1 MSDQKLNQAISLYQQ
16 GQLDQA
22 KTVCADILEENAEHP
37 GANRLIAVLLAA
49 SGETDAA
56 LDRMQDVVHLTP
68 DDLETLLTLGSLQR
82 QAGKSAEA
90 KATLHKALDLHP
102 KAAAAHSNLANL
114 LLALGQADEAIE
126 RFRVALQYQP
136 EFPDALYNLGI
147 ALMKKGDY
155 DEAAENLTR
164 CLSITP
170 ADAEAAYNLGLILT
184 ARRDR
189 NAVNAYQQAIHY
201 RPQYHEAHFALALSL
216 SRSQQHNAMR
226 KHFRAACELSPSE
239 PLYRIGFANALRQLP
254 PEGEDWEL
262 RQDLLRLFTADDLN
276 LEHLFRPSLAV
287 LKASKDFSL
296 LTESGEP
303 IDIDQMPIA
312 ELLAELCDPLMLAIL
327 KNCLVADAGLEQLLK
342 ACRRKVLLWVDGN
355 TPNKELIPNL
365 TRFLEAL
372 AYQVDT
378 NEYLWAASKDET
390 EAVKKLT
397 MQSAANDAWMVLLAA
412 CYRPLTELAESVLAD
427 IAAMPDCAAL
437 YQLQITDPAER
448 SLLAEK
454 TPVLDE
460 IVDVVSQKVRAQYE
474 SHPYPRWRTASRL
487 MGRGFLEKIRSLFP
501 LIDPAG
507 LPDPQQPEILIAGCG
522 TGRHSL
528 ETAAMYANSRVLAVD
543 LSLASLAYAR
553 QMSERLGQTSID
565 YLQADILDLGKLDRQ
580 FDLIESSGVLHH
592 MADPLAGWRVLTGL
606 LKEDGLMHI
615 GLYSELGR
623 SYVVSAR
630 EFLHDPQFLTT
641 DAMRECREKIL
652 ALPLDHAASK
662 IINSNDF
669 FALSACRD
677 LLFHVQEHRFSLPAI
692 GEHIEELGLEF
703 IGFDLDIEQA
713 ASLYLERFPD
723 DPEMKK
729 LANWNEIE
737 RDHPDL
743 FAGMYEFWLRKR

>member
-1 MSDQKLNQAISLYQQ
+1 MSDRKLIQAISLYQQ
-16 GQLDQA
+16 GQLNQA

-56 LDRMQDVVHLTP
+56 LDRMQDAVRLTP

-82 QAGKSAEA
+82 QAGKSTEA

-155 DEAAENLTR
+155 DDAAENLAR

-170 ADAEAAYNLGLILT
+170 ADADAAYNLGLILS
-184 ARRDR
+184 AQRDR
-189 NAVNAYQQAIHY
+189 TAANAYQQAVHY
-201 RPQYHEAHFALALSL
+201 RPQHHEAHFALALSL
-216 SRSQQHNAMR
+216 SKFQQHDAMR
-226 KHFRAACELSPSE
+226 KHFRIACELSPSE
-239 PLYRIGFANALRQLP
+239 PLYRIGFANALRLL
-254 PEGEDWEL
+254 PEGEDREL
-262 RQDLLRLFTADDLN
+262 RQDLLRLFAADDLN
-276 LEHLFRPSLAV
+276 LELLFRPSLAA
-287 LKASKDFSL
+287 LKAGKDFSL
-296 LTESGEP
+296 LSETGEP
-303 IDIDQMPIA
+303 IGIDQMPIA

-327 KNCLVADAGLEQLLK
+327 KYCLVADAGLEQLLK
-342 ACRRKVLLWVDGN
+342 ACRRKVLLWVDGD
-355 TPNKELIPNL
+355 TPNKELIPDL
-365 TRFLEAL
+365 THFLEAL

-397 MQSAANDAWMVLLAA
+397 MQPVANDAWMALLAA
-412 CYRPLTELAESVLAD
+412 CYRPLTELAESALAD
-427 IAAMPDCAAL
+427 VAAMPGCAAL

-454 TPVLDE
+454 IPVLDE

-474 SHPYPRWRTASRL
+474 SHPYPRWRTASRPT
-487 MGRGFLEKIRSLFP
+487 GRGFLEQIRSLFP
-501 LIDPAG
+501 LIDPTC
-507 LPDPQQPEILIAGCG
+507 LPDPQRPEILIAGCG

-528 ETAAMYANSRVLAVD
+528 ETAAIYANSRVLAVD

-553 QMSERLGQTSID
+553 QMSERLGQTRID

-592 MADPLAGWRVLTGL
+592 MDDPLAGWRVLTDL
-606 LKEDGLMHI
+606 LKEDGLMRI

-623 SYVVSAR
+623 SNVVSAR

-652 ALPLDHAASK
+652 SLPLDHAASK
-662 IINSNDF
+662 IIYSDDF

-692 GEHIEELGLEF
+692 SEYIEELGLEF
-703 IGFDLDIEQA
+703 TGFDLGNKQA
-713 ASLYLERFPD
+713 VSTYLERFPD
-723 DPEMKK
+723 DPEMRK

-737 RDHPDL
+737 RDHPNL
-743 FAGMYEFWLRKR
+743 FAGMYQFWLRKR